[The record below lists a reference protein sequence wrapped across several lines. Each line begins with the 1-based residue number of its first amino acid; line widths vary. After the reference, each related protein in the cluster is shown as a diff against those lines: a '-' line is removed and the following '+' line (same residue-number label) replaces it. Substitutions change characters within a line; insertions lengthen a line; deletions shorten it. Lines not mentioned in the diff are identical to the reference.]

1 MQHSTTAIFWDLS
14 FEITCNSQN
23 TCQPKNNCC
32 SLAQKCLDVQGSI
45 QTGRQNR
52 GWLHWWGFHPLPL
65 FELISRGAQNGSGR
79 GDTRAA
85 RTSTPLGSS
94 LCNQKVSFIKLARL
108 TFDPL
113 ENFRFCNTQQ
123 SCWTFQHFKMNLNI
137 DLSLAST
144 PRESFA
150 RVQGPSHWTATLPA
164 LDKLRTNCRFIWV
177 PKCCCQKVCAD
188 LRHSGKSTM
197 ILNGK
202 TTISAEPENPI
213 KDP

>member
-1 MQHSTTAIFWDLS
+1 MYKAAFRQAGKSGADFTDGAFTLCPCLNLSPEVHRMDQAEVTQEQQEHQHLWEAHFVTKKSPSD
-14 FEITCNSQN
+14 
-23 TCQPKNNCC
+23 
-32 SLAQKCLDVQGSI
+32 
-45 QTGRQNR
+45 
-52 GWLHWWGFHPLPL
+52 
-65 FELISRGAQNGSGR
+65 
-79 GDTRAA
+79 
-85 RTSTPLGSS
+85 
-94 LCNQKVSFIKLARL
+94 RL

-137 DLSLAST
+137 DVSLAST

-150 RVQGPSHWTATLPA
+150 RVQGPSQCTATLPA